1 MLLSRAC
8 EYGIQVMLYLHQHGG
23 ERNVPVSEISRKQGI
38 PPSYLAKIVGQLAT
52 EGLLVSRRGTGGG
65 VRLARDSTKLKLI
78 DVVKA
83 IDGPELSSRCII
95 GLPNCGTAAPC
106 PFHDTWGPLREQV
119 IAALSSQSLAS
130 LMQGG
135 SFRISRDGRRARGAI
150 DLSVISRSR
159 RVRGVV

>member
-8 EYGIQVMLYLHQHGG
+8 EYGIQVMLYLHEHGG
-23 ERNVPVSEISRKQGI
+23 DRNVPVSEISRKQGI
-38 PPSYLAKIVGQLAT
+38 PPSYLAKIVGQLAA

-78 DVVKA
+78 DVVHA
-83 IDGPELSSRCII
+83 IDGPDLSSRCII

-135 SFRISRDGRRARGAI
+135 SYRISRD
-150 DLSVISRSR
+150 SR
-159 RVRGVV
+159 RTRGVTDLGAVLHSRKVRGVV